1 MSRITKGYMMGG
13 GDIRMFI
20 MVFAV
25 FFLIYLAFIGVMEV
39 KKLIIHVFT
48 KIRDKKDMKE

>member
-48 KIRDKKDMKE
+48 KIREKKDMKE